1 MHAELGGGGDDD
13 LVSSLH
19 LKEPLSL
26 DGDTHACLLS
36 RCFRARSLVGFFP
49 GRYPHWSENY
59 LVYGNELFWPHP
71 VSVIRG
77 NCGYLVQ
84 SKFFDNQLW
93 DGYGDA
99 PPGAFFMDDV
109 WISGRLA
116 AGGVRRFVVPF
127 DEDQFT
133 MSPGLDNV
141 TTLDHVEL
149 HKSRN
154 PIAERQKQQP
164 QAQAGKHN
172 RKVGRDGS
180 ELLIGGDMPSK
191 FKKPAGG
198 FSGNNRVA
206 ANEQALKHFKRNWD
220 VLWDGALYK
229 VVSASSAAAAT
240 LETGPSGS

>member
-1 MHAELGGGGDDD
+1 M
-13 LVSSLH
+13 
-19 LKEPLSL
+19 
-26 DGDTHACLLS
+26 
-36 RCFRARSLVGFFP
+36 
-49 GRYPHWSENY
+49 
-59 LVYGNELFWPHP
+59 YGNELFWPHP

-154 PIAERQKQQP
+154 PIAERQKH
-164 QAQAGKHN
+164 AEREATAALRRFNLTHAA
-172 RKVGRDGS
+172 
-180 ELLIGGDMPSK
+180 SK
-191 FKKPAGG
+191 
-198 FSGNNRVA
+198 SM
-206 ANEQALKHFKRNWD
+206 
-220 VLWDGALYK
+220 
-229 VVSASSAAAAT
+229 
-240 LETGPSGS
+240 